1 MYSVKLELADELLF
15 EFDMGYTTSRSEYDS
30 AMIEDEGEE
39 HVFIISTTQT
49 ETEFARVNAPNSRF
63 DSVTVSDV
71 TKYDYDYITDGY
83 DDTNSLI
90 VPAGLNYEFAAFN
103 YIPSDNAVYGNN
115 KTFYSVQNAKPNT
128 DLFCVIVGPE
138 Y

>member
-1 MYSVKLELADELLF
+1 MYSVKLELADELLL

-30 AMIEDEGEE
+30 EIIEDEGEE
-39 HVFIISTTQT
+39 HVFILSTTQT
-49 ETEFARVNAPNSRF
+49 ETEFARVNTPNSRF
-63 DSVTVSDV
+63 NSVTVSDE

-83 DDTNSLI
+83 DYELSVI
-90 VPAGLNYEFAAFN
+90 SAAGLNYTAIAFS
-103 YIPSDNAVYGNN
+103 YIPDLDQYGDDR
-115 KTFYSVQNAKPNT
+115 TFYSVQNAKPNT

>member
-1 MYSVKLELADELLF
+1 MYSVKLELANELLS
-15 EFDMGYTTSRSEYDS
+15 EFDMGYTTSRTEYDS
-30 AMIEDEGEE
+30 EVIEDEGEE
-39 HVFIISTTQT
+39 HVFILSTTQT
-49 ETEFARVNAPNSRF
+49 ETEFARVNTPNSRF
-63 DSVTVSDV
+63 NSVTVSDE

-83 DDTNSLI
+83 DDANSLI
-90 VPAGLNYEFAAFN
+90 VPAGLQYVASAFH
-103 YIPSDNAVYGNN
+103 YIPEGTDEYGND